1 MAEFYRQFALVSS
14 VLAGF
19 AFTFYGTLLVAA
31 REHRAGAWAAFF
43 AVAASVAFLPVTLGM
58 TFGAVLPPT
67 SRESSAIEF
76 GSDSQIALLSM
87 LFLGGVVFLLGS
99 FGVSGWM
106 RSRRLG
112 IATTSLVLIGAV
124 AVFAALRP
132 FLHVVS
138 TPIITSNQSMQPT
151 APSRGNFSVLATTP
165 CRGLSLSR

>member
-1 MAEFYRQFALVSS
+1 MAEFYRQFAFVSS

-58 TFGAVLPPT
+58 TFGAVHAADE
-67 SRESSAIEF
+67 SRELSVSTAAA
-76 GSDSQIALLSM
+76 DPQIALLSM
-87 LFLGGVVFLLGS
+87 LFLAGVVFLLAS
-99 FGVSGWM
+99 FGISGWM

-112 IATTSLVLIGAV
+112 IATTGLALIGAV

-132 FLHVVS
+132 FLHVAS
-138 TPIITSNQSMQPT
+138 TP
-151 APSRGNFSVLATTP
+151 
-165 CRGLSLSR
+165 